1 MTKENIETIRH
12 SSAHLLA
19 AAVQKLYPKT
29 LFGVGPTVDNGFYY
43 DMEVK
48 DRDGKEAV
56 LNESD
61 LKKIEK
67 QMKKMKAQ
75 GQKFVRKEM
84 GIQAAITMFKKMGQI
99 YKVELLNDLKK
110 KGTTLLHED
119 SEGQVGLAK
128 NGKVSIYQLGDFV
141 DLCRGPHVAS
151 TKEIKIFKLQKLAG
165 AYWRGNEKNKM
176 LARVYGLSFLT
187 EKEME
192 DYLKMLVEAERR
204 DHRKLGKELEL
215 FLIDPIVGLGLPMW
229 YPKGALIWRT
239 IEDFWYEEHL
249 KNGYS
254 LTRTP
259 HIGHRA
265 LWETSGHWNFYS
277 DSMYPPMEINKSL
290 EDLKKGRKGEGKSEE
305 YLIKPMNCPF
315 HVRIYKSKPWSYRD
329 LPLRWAECG
338 TVYRYEKSG
347 EISGLTRV
355 RGFTQDDAHII
366 CTEEQ
371 VEAELKRVIKFI
383 KNIFSTFGFKEY
395 KIYLSLRDSKNKK
408 KYAGNDKGWD
418 FTEKL
423 LERVAKNE
431 KLDYVKEEGEAAFY
445 GPKLDFKI
453 KDVLGREW
461 QCSTLQ
467 FDFNLPE
474 RFDMTFTNDK
484 GKDER
489 PYMLHRALFGSFER
503 FIGLLIE
510 HYAGAFP
517 LWISPVQ
524 VQIVPVGGTHK
535 KPCRELAEKFR
546 EAGIRVFVDE
556 SDETVGYKIRKAEK
570 EKIPYMI
577 VIGDKEKDLK
587 KVSVRERGKKDTIEL
602 KTDEFIKNISKD
614 INNKK

>member
-1 MTKENIETIRH
+1 MAKENIELVRH
-12 SSAHLLA
+12 GAAHLLA
-19 AAVQKLYPKT
+19 VAVQKLYPKT
-29 LFGVGPTVDNGFYY
+29 RFGVGPVVDNGFYY
-43 DMEVK
+43 DMEV
-48 DRDGKEAV
+48 RGYDGKEVA
-56 LNESD
+56 LGEAEM
-61 LKKIEK
+61 KKIEK

-75 GQKFVRKEM
+75 GLKFVRKEM
-84 GIQAAITMFKKMGQI
+84 SIASAITMFKKLDQK
-99 YKVELLNDLKK
+99 YKVELLEDLKK
-110 KGTTLLHED
+110 KGTTRIQENKKTIKQ
-119 SEGQVGLAK
+119 ENK
-128 NGKVSIYQLGDFV
+128 KVTIYELGDFV

-151 TKEIKIFKLQKLAG
+151 TKDIKIFKLQKLAG

-176 LARVYGLSFLT
+176 LTRIYGLAFET

-192 DYLKMLVEAERR
+192 DYLHMQEEAERR

-215 FLIDPIVGLGLPMW
+215 FLIDPVVGLGLPLW
-229 YPKGALIWRT
+229 QPKGALVWQI
-239 IEDFWYEEHL
+239 IENYWHKEHL
-249 KNGYS
+249 ENGYDLVRS
-254 LTRTP
+254 P
-259 HIGHRA
+259 HIGNRA
-265 LWETSGHWNFYS
+265 LWEKSGHWNFYS
-277 DSMYPPMEINKSL
+277 DSMYPPMEVTKTL
-290 EDLKKGRKGEGKSEE
+290 EDVKKGRKGEGKAEE

-315 HVRIYKSKPWSYRD
+315 HVQIYKSRPWSYRD

-355 RGFTQDDAHII
+355 RGFTQDDAHIV
-366 CTEEQ
+366 CAESQ

-383 KNIFSTFGFKEY
+383 KKIFSTFGFKEY
-395 KIYLSLRDSKNKK
+395 KIYLSLRDPKDKK
-408 KYAGNDKGWD
+408 KYAGNDKGWN
-418 FTEKL
+418 FTEKV
-423 LERVAKNE
+423 LEKVAKAE

-474 RFDMTFTNDK
+474 RFGMVFKNSA
-484 GKDER
+484 GKEEQ

-517 LWISPVQ
+517 LWLSPVQ
-524 VQIVPVGGTHK
+524 VQIVPVGEAHK
-535 KPCRELAEKFR
+535 KICQDLSEKIKQVG
-546 EAGIRVFVDE
+546 ARVFVDE

-570 EKIPYMI
+570 DKVPYMV

-587 KVSVRERGKKDTIEL
+587 KVSVRERGSKGTYEIPVDKFLEKIVEEIGQKK
-602 KTDEFIKNISKD
+602 
-614 INNKK
+614 